1 MLWILWVVIGFFL
14 VWFGLGFESTPCPSV
29 ETAYLHLP
37 KQHCYVSGFGA
48 HLEKK
53 KKKAI
58 QTGDKTTVFSI

>member
-1 MLWILWVVIGFFL
+1 MVIGFFL

-37 KQHCYVSGFGA
+37 KQHCYVPGFGA

-53 KKKAI
+53 KQFK
-58 QTGDKTTVFSI
+58 QET